1 VSLSLPEYSDIL
13 SAAEQIKGHAVR
25 TPLVRSDL
33 LDQQL
38 NARIFIK
45 AECLQRTGSFKF
57 RGACNRI
64 SRLNEAEKR
73 RGILAYS
80 SGNHA
85 QGVAAAAKIFGTNAT
100 ILMPSDAPAA
110 KVEGV
115 NFWGG
120 KVITYD
126 RATENREAIGHGI
139 AQAEGRVLVPPYE
152 DRFIMAGQGTTGLE
166 ICQQL
171 AELGLT
177 PDIVAAP
184 AGGGGL
190 IAGTGLAVL
199 HIHPAAKIWSAEP
212 NEFDDH
218 KRSLVSGHIERN
230 TRLDGS
236 VCDAI
241 ITPEPGHMTWALNN
255 RQLAG
260 GAAVSDQQAL
270 DAVAYAWRHL
280 KLVIEPGG
288 AVALASV
295 LSGKIDVAG
304 QTVVVVAS
312 GGNVDRAMFVR
323 ALGCPA

>member
-1 VSLSLPEYSDIL
+1 MSLLVPTYQDIL
-13 SAAEQIKGHAVR
+13 SAAEQIDGHAVR
-25 TPLVRSDL
+25 TPLVRSDV
-33 LDQQL
+33 LDQHL
-38 NARIFIK
+38 NARVFIK

-64 SRLNEAEKR
+64 SRLTADEKK

-85 QGVAAAAKIFGTNAT
+85 QGVAAAARIFGTNAT
-100 ILMPSDAPAA
+100 ILMPSDAPAT

-126 RATENREAIGHGI
+126 RATENREAIGLQI
-139 AQAEGRVLVPPYE
+139 AQNEGRILVPPYE

-166 ICQQL
+166 VCQQL

-177 PDIVAAP
+177 PDLVAAP

-199 HIHPAAKIWSAEP
+199 HNHPDAKMWSAEP
-212 NEFDDH
+212 EEFDDH
-218 KRSLVSGHIERN
+218 KRSLIKGQIERN

-241 ITPEPGHMTWALNN
+241 ITPEPGQMTWDLNR

-260 GAAVSDQQAL
+260 GAAVSDQEAL
-270 DAVAYAWRHL
+270 DAVAFGWRHL

-288 AVALASV
+288 AVALASL
-295 LSGKIDVAG
+295 LSKKIDVAG
-304 QTVVVVAS
+304 KVAVVIAS
-312 GGNVDRAMFVR
+312 GGNVDGAMFNR
-323 ALGCPA
+323 ALAAPA

>member
-1 VSLSLPEYSDIL
+1 MSLSLPEYSDIL
-13 SAAEQIKGHAVR
+13 SAAEQINGHAVC
-25 TPLVRSDL
+25 TPLIRSDV
-33 LDQQL
+33 LDRQL
-38 NARIFIK
+38 GARVFIK

-64 SRLNEAEKR
+64 SRLDAAEKT
-73 RGILAYS
+73 RGIIAYS

-85 QGVAAAAKIFGTNAT
+85 QGVAAAAKIFDTSAT
-100 ILMPSDAPAA
+100 ILMPSDAPVA

-115 NFWGG
+115 KFWGG

-126 RATENREAIGHGI
+126 RATQNREAIGHQI
-139 AQAEGRVLVPPYE
+139 AQTEGRVLVPPYE

-166 ICQQL
+166 ICQQM

-199 HIHPAAKIWSAEP
+199 HNHPKAKIWSAEP
-212 NEFDDH
+212 EGFDDH
-218 KRSLVSGHIERN
+218 KRSLSSGRIERN
-230 TRLDGS
+230 TRLNGS

-241 ITPEPGHMTWALNN
+241 ITPEPGAMTWELNS

-260 GAAVSDQQAL
+260 GAAVSDAQAL
-270 DAVAYAWRHL
+270 HAVAFAWRHL

-288 AVALASV
+288 AVALASL

-304 QTVVVVAS
+304 KTAVIVAS
-312 GGNVDRAMFVR
+312 GGNVDRAMFAR
-323 ALGCPA
+323 ALDES